1 MVLGKKEDNIMSN
14 QTYDFLKRFVLPVLT
29 GFGTFCLTV
38 GEAWNIPHY
47 KEIAI
52 TFGALAT
59 FLAYV
64 LNESSKQYM
73 KDKEI
78 VSKEV

>member
-1 MVLGKKEDNIMSN
+1 MTNK
-14 QTYDFLKRFVLPVLT
+14 TYDFLKRIVLPVLT
-29 GFGTFCLTV
+29 GLGTFCLTV
-38 GEAWNIPHY
+38 GETWNIPHY
-47 KEIAI
+47 KEISITLGAI
-52 TFGALAT
+52 AT

-78 VSKEV
+78 VTIEV

>member
-1 MVLGKKEDNIMSN
+1 MTN
-14 QTYDFLKRFVLPVLT
+14 QTYDILKRLVLPVLT
-29 GFGTFCLTV
+29 GLSAFCLTV
-38 GEAWNIPHY
+38 GEAWIIPHY

-52 TFGALAT
+52 TLSALAT

>member
-1 MVLGKKEDNIMSN
+1 MTN
-14 QTYDFLKRFVLPVLT
+14 QTYDFLKRIVLPVLT
-29 GFGTFCLTV
+29 GLGTFCLTV

-52 TFGALAT
+52 TLGALAT

-64 LNESSKQYM
+64 LNEASKSYM
-73 KDKEI
+73 KDKTI
-78 VSKEV
+78 VSVPLANDEYIGG